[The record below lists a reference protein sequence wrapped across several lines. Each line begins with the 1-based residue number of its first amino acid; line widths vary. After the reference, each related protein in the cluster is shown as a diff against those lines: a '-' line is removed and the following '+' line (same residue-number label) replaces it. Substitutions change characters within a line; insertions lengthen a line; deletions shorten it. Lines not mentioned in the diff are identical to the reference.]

1 MAFESLFPPLV
12 AGFLTILVTMFVV
25 ELTDKDA
32 LLLLAL
38 ATRMSPWIVFALGSV
53 AFTITTTIIVSV
65 GYVLLQFIPVWIIRA
80 AGGIIMIGFAI
91 WSYSTEKHEEAEV
104 AKEGEK
110 MIRRTVLKKS
120 AWSIFL
126 GALSMLIVLDLAG
139 DATEVLTIVYVAH
152 FQNVLLVFAG
162 CVVALI
168 VASAVETALGN
179 RLGKLLSVEKIRFI
193 SLGIFLIIGA
203 VIMITTFFPALVPQ
217 LGI

>member
-38 ATRMSPWIVFALGSV
+38 ATRINPWIVFASGAL

-65 GYVLLQFIPVWIIRA
+65 GYVLLQFVPVWVIRA

-91 WSYSTEKHEEAEV
+91 WSYLNEQHEEREV
-104 AKEGEK
+104 EKEGERVVRK
-110 MIRRTVLKKS
+110 ATLKKTS
-120 AWSIFL
+120 WSIFL

-162 CVVALI
+162 CVVAL
-168 VASAVETALGN
+168 VAASAVETALGN
-179 RLGKLLSVEKIRFI
+179 RLGKLLSIEKIRFI

-203 VIMITTFFPALVPQ
+203 VILITTFFPSLVQ